1 MTSSNYYTYAYLR
14 EDGTPYYIGKGK
26 GDRAYTKH
34 HKIPVPKDRNKIL
47 FLKENLTEEEAFKHE
62 IYMIAILG
70 RKDLE
75 TGILR
80 NRTNGGEGSSGRI
93 VTEEHRE
100 KAKEIG
106 KILCELNIGVHG
118 RSEKE
123 MSEHGK
129 KVGQLTYEKGVGIH
143 AQTKEEKIELG
154 KKVRDLGLGVH
165 ALTKEEK
172 IENGKKG
179 GKTTYEKG
187 VGAFAR
193 PKEKISEDSKR
204 GGRTA
209 YEKGVGC
216 FARSKEEM
224 SKDSKKG
231 GKTTGSQKWQ
241 CTITG
246 YVSTPGALTR
256 YQKARGIDPSN
267 RIRIK

>member
-1 MTSSNYYTYAYLR
+1 MTPSNYYTYAYLR

-26 GDRAYTKH
+26 GDRAHIKH

-80 NRTNGGEGSSGRI
+80 NRTNGGEGGSGRI

-106 KILCELNIGVHG
+106 KILYELKVGVHG

-143 AQTKEEKIELG
+143 AQTKDEKIELG
-154 KKVRDLGLGVH
+154 RKVRDLGLGIH

-179 GKTTYEKG
+179 GKTTYEKSI
-187 VGAFAR
+187 GA
-193 PKEKISEDSKR
+193 
-204 GGRTA
+204 
-209 YEKGVGC
+209 
-216 FARSKEEM
+216 FARSKERISE
-224 SKDSKKG
+224 DSKKG
-231 GKTTGSQKWQ
+231 GKTASSQKWQ
-241 CTITG
+241 CTATG
-246 YVSTPGALTR
+246 HVSTPGPLTL
-256 YQKARGIDPSN
+256 YQNKRGIDPSN
-267 RIRIK
+267 RVRIK